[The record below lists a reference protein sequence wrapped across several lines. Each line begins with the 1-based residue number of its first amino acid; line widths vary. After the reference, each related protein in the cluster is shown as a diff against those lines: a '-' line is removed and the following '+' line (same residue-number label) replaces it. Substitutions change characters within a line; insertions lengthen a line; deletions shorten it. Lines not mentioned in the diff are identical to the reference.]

1 MEEQNMDVEQG
12 NHKSWISTWIRDILY
27 STVVLVIFAPE
38 EVCPLLLHCFVDCIP
53 LLSCILLPCGTQS
66 TCKIKITIKIM
77 GGRDTYNYF
86 ISVLILSI
94 FLSFFTEGMNCMNK
108 DHGCAHICRETP
120 KGGVAC
126 ECRPGFELAKNQKDC
141 KCRQMKIKFQM
152 PQNVLFFSLLL
163 FSRSQEINFVL
174 AKGDL

>member
-1 MEEQNMDVEQG
+1 
-12 NHKSWISTWIRDILY
+12 
-27 STVVLVIFAPE
+27 
-38 EVCPLLLHCFVDCIP
+38 
-53 LLSCILLPCGTQS
+53 
-66 TCKIKITIKIM
+66 M
-77 GGRDTYNYF
+77 GGWDAYNYF

-141 KCRQMKIKFQM
+141 KCR
-152 PQNVLFFSLLL
+152 
-163 FSRSQEINFVL
+163 
-174 AKGDL
+174 

>member
-1 MEEQNMDVEQG
+1 
-12 NHKSWISTWIRDILY
+12 
-27 STVVLVIFAPE
+27 
-38 EVCPLLLHCFVDCIP
+38 
-53 LLSCILLPCGTQS
+53 
-66 TCKIKITIKIM
+66 M

-141 KCRQMKIKFQM
+141 KCR
-152 PQNVLFFSLLL
+152 
-163 FSRSQEINFVL
+163 
-174 AKGDL
+174 